1 MDDVMRETD
10 RLILRKIN
18 KDDYLEIASIL
29 QDCVKACVCLNCG
42 SVEFYIMRIKNI
54 FDII

>member
-1 MDDVMRETD
+1 MDDVMIETD

-42 SVEFYIMRIKNI
+42 SVEFI
-54 FDII
+54 